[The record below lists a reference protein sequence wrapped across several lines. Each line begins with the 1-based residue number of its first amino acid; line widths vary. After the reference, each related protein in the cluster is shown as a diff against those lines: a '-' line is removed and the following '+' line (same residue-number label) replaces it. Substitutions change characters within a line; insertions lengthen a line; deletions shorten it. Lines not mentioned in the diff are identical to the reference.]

1 MEFCK
6 TIRKRMIDLDLSLS
20 DLPAASKSSWSKWIR
35 EPQTARLEM
44 IMFLLNYLQFEDS
57 EQREIIDNL
66 IRRKDDNNHYQGNRK
81 RP

>member
-44 IMFLLNYLQFEDS
+44 ISFLLNYLGFEDS
-57 EQREIIDNL
+57 EQRTIIENL
-66 IRRKDDNNHYQGNRK
+66 IRRQNGESHYQSHRA
-81 RP
+81 

>member
-1 MEFCK
+1 MEFAK

-66 IRRKDDNNHYQGNRK
+66 IRRQNGESHYQSHRA
-81 RP
+81 

>member
-1 MEFCK
+1 MEFSK
-6 TIRKRMIDLDLSLS
+6 TIRKRMIDLDLSLA
-20 DLPAASKSSWSKWIR
+20 DLPGASKASWSKWIR

-66 IRRKDDNNHYQGNRK
+66 IRRKDDNNNYQGIRK
-81 RP
+81 